1 MASTQPVDPLA
12 GSSLVARLNRLPVAT
27 AHHKRWVW
35 LLCGVFLFELAD
47 LNTFGFAA
55 PGLLKYWHISVGT
68 VGNVTSAA
76 FIGMFVGAL
85 VGGRIADQVGR
96 RRALIGASAFY
107 SIFSLVTAASTD
119 VAMLYVF
126 RFLTGVGMEAMTVV
140 GLTYVSEMYPRAFRG
155 RYQSLI
161 LGVGLVGI
169 PAMSWFARGVVPMG
183 AGGWRWVFVLGA
195 LGLVA
200 AVLMIRYLPESI
212 RWQEAHGRGTEGE
225 SLLAALEAEARARI
239 GGPLPEPRPEAIT
252 TPGRFQELFG
262 RRYARRT
269 VVLSLAWIFG
279 ILGFYGF
286 NGWIPTLL
294 LEHGYKLTT
303 SLTYTAIISIGA
315 VPGGLFAWPFVDRWQ
330 RKYALLAFDVLI
342 AALILF
348 YGFVPS
354 EAVVLVVGFFVSF
367 FLQTQTA
374 FIYSYTPEI
383 FPTRLRGAG
392 AGFTDG
398 LGRLAGFA
406 GGYLV
411 AYIFA
416 GFGYAAVFV
425 YVAIALAAE
434 GVILGVFGERTSRRA
449 LETIAEEKVMPGEN
463 VPRVA

>member
-1 MASTQPVDPLA
+1 MMSEQPVQPHA
-12 GSSLVARLNRLPVAT
+12 RPSLVARMNRLPVAT
-27 AHHKRWVW
+27 TQHKRWVW

-47 LNTFGFAA
+47 LNTWGFAA
-55 PGLLKYWHISVGT
+55 PALIKYWHISVGT

-76 FIGMFVGAL
+76 FLGMFAGAV
-85 VGGRIADQVGR
+85 VGGKIADHTGR
-96 RRALIGASAFY
+96 CPALIWASVFY
-107 SIFSLVTAASTD
+107 SVFSLITAAATN
-119 VAMLYVF
+119 VAMLLVF
-126 RFLTGVGMEAMTVV
+126 RFFTGVGMEAMTVI
-140 GLTYVSEMYPRAFRG
+140 GLTYVSEMYPRHFRG

-169 PAMSWFARGVVPMG
+169 PAMSWFARGVVPLG
-183 AGGWRWVFVLGA
+183 ADGWRWVFILGA
-195 LGLVA
+195 GGLVA
-200 AVLMIRYLPESI
+200 AALMIKYLPESI
-212 RWQEAHGRGTEGE
+212 RWQEANGRGPEGE
-225 SLLAALEAEARARI
+225 PLLAELEAEASART
-239 GGPLPEPRPEAIT
+239 GGPLPEPEPEAIT
-252 TPGRFQELFG
+252 TPGRVQELFG
-262 RRYARRT
+262 RTYVRRT
-269 VVLSLAWIFG
+269 VVLSVAWIFG

-294 LEHGYKLTT
+294 VEHGYQLTT

-315 VPGGLFAWPFVDRWQ
+315 VPGGLFAWPFIDRWQ

-354 EAVVLVVGFFVSF
+354 QAVVLVVGFFVSF

-374 FIYSYTPEI
+374 FLYSYTPEI

-411 AYIFA
+411 ADIFS

-434 GVILGVFGERTSRRA
+434 GIVLGVFGEHTSRRA
-449 LETIAEEKVMPGEN
+449 LETIAEEKVFAGEKIERP
-463 VPRVA
+463 V